1 MDQNEDVSFGVLAN
15 KTAREQAEALL
26 NELVPELLDGVAPIS
41 MQRFWET
48 IARYAAAKIGCVIV
62 EDTPSV
68 APMSEDE
75 AMRYEATRVPFGQYQ
90 GVLVREVPPQ
100 YWLIIT
106 ESQFHVKLR
115 RYMRSSRFERLQ
127 G

>member
-15 KTAREQAEALL
+15 KAAREQAEALIS
-26 NELVPELLDGVAPIS
+26 LVPELLDGVAPIS

-48 IARYAAAKIGCVIV
+48 VARYAAAKVACVIV
-62 EDTPSV
+62 EDSPSV

-90 GVLVREVPPQ
+90 GILVRDVPAQ
-100 YWLIIT
+100 YWLMIT
-106 ESQFHVKLR
+106 EHQFYLKLR
-115 RYMRSSRFERLQ
+115 RYMRSTRFARLQ
-127 G
+127 E